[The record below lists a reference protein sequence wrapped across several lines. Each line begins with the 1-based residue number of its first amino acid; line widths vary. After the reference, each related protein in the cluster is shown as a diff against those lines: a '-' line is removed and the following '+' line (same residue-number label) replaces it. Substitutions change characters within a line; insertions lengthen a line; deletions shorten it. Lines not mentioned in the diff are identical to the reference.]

1 MLSLLSLQLP
11 TNRPALPRHGLI
23 AEGVTPANLR
33 EKKRPIR
40 PQTQSGKS
48 VWVSVTNPFEG
59 VAARCAAGGAKRP
72 PRGVPRGDTPL
83 GDSLVT
89 FSSGRKSPGAWGG
102 APIQGECRGGS
113 APPGIDK
120 TRCREVESGA
130 SRYINSRI
138 GRGIMPLFV
147 LEPLLVLWS
156 NCRVVAMS
164 SG

>member
-1 MLSLLSLQLP
+1 MLSLQLP

-102 APIQGECRGGS
+102 APIQGRS
-113 APPGIDK
+113 AEEGASPPRISGAAGTTVPQKPPG
-120 TRCREVESGA
+120 VGGA
-130 SRYINSRI
+130 ERPPD
-138 GRGIMPLFV
+138 G
-147 LEPLLVLWS
+147 WS
-156 NCRVVAMS
+156 AEE
-164 SG
+164 G